1 MNRGHREQTGYFRE
15 LVKYADET
23 LTVKEIWEK
32 AGKPCSLSNAY
43 YVVRKNDLAHRKD
56 TNKKRPFKYLE
67 QIKCFQTHNLTIRE
81 IMGLLGLSTH
91 NDYYCIH
98 QTLIKNNLPFKYSD
112 DKRKD
117 RGSKYDFKLLA
128 LDTAS
133 MSIKEIAASLG
144 ITKTWEKS
152 KLYTALRNLG
162 LSYRKEK

>member
-1 MNRGHREQTGYFRE
+1 M
-15 LVKYADET
+15 
-23 LTVKEIWEK
+23 
-32 AGKPCSLSNAY
+32 
-43 YVVRKNDLAHRKD
+43 D

-112 DKRKD
+112 DKRKT
-117 RGSKYDFKLLA
+117 RGSKYDFKLLS

-162 LSYRKEK
+162 LSYKKEK